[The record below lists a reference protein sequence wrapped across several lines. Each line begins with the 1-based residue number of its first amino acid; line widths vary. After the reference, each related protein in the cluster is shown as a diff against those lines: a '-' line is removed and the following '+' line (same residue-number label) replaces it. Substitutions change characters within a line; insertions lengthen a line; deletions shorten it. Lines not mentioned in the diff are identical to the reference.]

1 MLKLALYFR
10 LSDDTELALRQL
22 SIKADFRLLACIRCK
37 VLYIVQHAGIEKHHV
52 FMRFACP
59 AVELREKLRGVNL
72 ERIVYAK
79 SCHI

>member
-1 MLKLALYFR
+1 M
-10 LSDDTELALRQL
+10 SMITDDMAKCFICG
-22 SIKADFRLLACIRCK
+22 SMYK
-37 VLYIVQHAGIEKHHV
+37 IEKHHV

-79 SCHI
+79 SCHV